1 MRTELIR
8 RKIFPWVV
16 LAGLVAVGLSG
27 CIVVPVPG
35 PGYATQAPGYGTPA
49 PAYGA
54 SAPVYVAP
62 APVYVWGPWW
72 WHRHWR

>member
-1 MRTELIR
+1 MRIGLIR
-8 RKIFPWVV
+8 RRIFPWVV
-16 LAGLVAVGLSG
+16 LVGLVAVGLLG

-35 PGYATQAPGYGTPA
+35 YATHAPGYGTPP

-54 SAPVYVAP
+54 PAPVYVAP
-62 APVYVWGPWW
+62 APVYVGRPWW

>member
-1 MRTELIR
+1 MRIGLIR
-8 RKIFPWVV
+8 RRIFPWVV
-16 LAGLVAVGLSG
+16 LVGLVAVGLSG

-35 PGYATQAPGYGTPA
+35 YATHAPGYGTPP
-49 PAYGA
+49 PAYA
-54 SAPVYVAP
+54 APAPVYVAP